1 MTTTTGIDGW
11 AGKSGKV
18 SAGME
23 IPVLE
28 NYDPA
33 HEYVLEFMD
42 GEFRPQVT
50 KVFQGVSKVIDEFR
64 TVWQV
69 EGTNV
74 KVWNSFTYS
83 WNMKSNLVVFIQR
96 LGFFVKEGD
105 EHRLGDFFVPHMR
118 IRCRLKAQVN
128 KEGEAQ
134 FYNIDINS
142 LRSYNSAPPAAAPA
156 PQPDRTQ
163 EIKSLLSKYNEPNS
177 ALAVFKQVYTQLD
190 ENVFWLYW
198 NQVLAE
204 KYPGKPAP
212 AGAK

>member
-1 MTTTTGIDGW
+1 MTNPGIDGR
-11 AGKSGKV
+11 ASKSGKV

-23 IPVLE
+23 IQ
-28 NYDPA
+28 NYNPA
-33 HEYVLEFMD
+33 QEYVLEFIE

-50 KVFQGVSKVIDEFR
+50 KMFQGVSKVIDEFR

-74 KVWNSFTYS
+74 KVWNNFTYS

-142 LRSYNSAPPAAAPA
+142 LRSYNSAPPTAVPPAQAA
-156 PQPDRTQ
+156 
-163 EIKSLLSKYNEPNS
+163 LV
-177 ALAVFKQVYTQLD
+177 VFD
-190 ENVFWLYW
+190 ENVFWLLW
-198 NQVLAE
+198 DQVLAE
-204 KYPGKPAP
+204 KYPGGKPATN
-212 AGAK
+212 GAK